1 MLTNG
6 TPSCTCTDHEPRPVH
21 WAAEYQ
27 EWTHTDDTSWANT
40 VHLHTYR
47 MSRDCDGQMSHETYV
62 LPRTDDPFADT
73 PEMWAREAML
83 DSVPW
88 SGYRTTIVLDA
99 DEMHA
104 ESPTDEGYWSLD
116 ARMCNS
122 PECRAEWE
130 TRDYQAEAAGY

>member
-1 MLTNG
+1 MLNNG
-6 TPSCTCTDHEPRPVH
+6 TPSCTCTDHEPRPVQ
-21 WAAEYQ
+21 WREKYG
-27 EWTHTDDTSWANT
+27 EWTHTDDDTSAIT

-47 MSRDCDGQMSHETYV
+47 VGRDCDGVMSHESYV
-62 LPRTDDPFADT
+62 LPRAGDLFEDS

-104 ESPTDEGYWSLD
+104 ESPADEGYWSLD
-116 ARMCNS
+116 VRMCNN
-122 PECRAEWE
+122 PDCRAEWE